1 MSVHSQAT
9 APYAAAAAPEF
20 PRHVV
25 TAVLV
30 SHDGARWLPDVLAG
44 LLGQERPVQNVV
56 AADTGSAD
64 DSARLVTEALGAD
77 RVLHLARRTGFG
89 TAVDEASRT
98 AGVLTPDDLPYLKR
112 PSGWDPVTRSWRDD
126 AYDLP
131 DLPHGE
137 PVQWLWLLHDDCAP
151 EPDALAEMLRVV
163 DNDQH
168 AAIVGPK
175 LRGWYDRR
183 QLLEVGV
190 SIANSGRRWTG
201 LDRREQDQGQHDQV
215 RTVLSVSTAGM
226 LIRRDVWE
234 ELGGFDRRLPL
245 MRDDVDLCW
254 RAHMAGHRVLVAPD
268 AVLRH
273 AEASARERRPIDC
286 AGRSVSSP
294 HRVDKAGAVYT
305 MLVNAPGKRLPWVLL
320 RLVLGTLLRTL
331 AYLVGKVPGQ
341 ALDEV
346 TGLLGTLLR
355 PGRILTARR
364 NRGKGVVDP
373 AELRGLFP
381 APGATVRA
389 TVEQVAGNFGGGAE
403 TESGGSR
410 HGAVESGP
418 GGDDA
423 DFLEIDQFAR
433 LKRVGR
439 KPGPVLF
446 ALLLLVSLVAC
457 RSLLGGGALAG
468 GVLLPAPGDVSDLWG
483 RYADGWHTVG
493 TGGTQTAPPYLAV
506 ISALSA
512 LFLGSTGFALTLLL
526 VCSVPLAGLTA
537 YFVSRPLLPSR
548 LLRAWASVAYAFL
561 PAATGALATGRLG
574 TAVLA
579 VLLPLIARA
588 AVSAHGM
595 RSGGGESRG
604 SWRATWAYTLLL
616 TLAMAFT
623 PIVWPLA
630 VVLGIGVLALRRGD
644 ITAYGLRFLAAVGTP
659 LLVLAPW
666 SLSLLSSPSSFLKEA
681 GLETGSGSASALD
694 LLGIS
699 PGGPKAAGGVLLL
712 GIVLAALAALL
723 RGERQFAAR
732 TAWAVALVALA
743 FAGLANGS
751 GWAGPA
757 TLVYGAALIAAAL
770 VGADG
775 ARIRVA
781 ELSFGWRQPV
791 AVLIALAAGVAPV
804 LAAVGWMIG
813 GAAGPLERR
822 DPVQVPAFVAEESS
836 TRDQPRTLVLGGT
849 STGSVAYTLI
859 RGSGARLGDAEL
871 AAAGEGNSYLDK
883 VVANL
888 VAGSGADQGSQLRSF
903 AIRYVLVRDGAP
915 KQMSRV
921 LDATPGLRR
930 LSQLD
935 GSALWQVDRQVARI
949 MIVPAAAADE
959 QLPVGSE
966 PVEAH
971 TEIEPGGAGR
981 VLRIADAADPGW
993 QATLDGRPLT
1003 RKTVDGWA
1011 QGFELPTEGGK
1022 LDLTYETPFTHSVWI
1037 WVQAALTVVLLVLAL
1052 PGRRREIDDD
1062 LPEEDAPVPAEP
1074 VAGEG
1079 RRARRLRAAALAE
1092 GEGDEGDEGEN
1103 FDAGEPVA
1111 AGERADHFPAQQTG
1125 PHTGQEPLG
1134 TDAGAD
1140 AGTGQDVFVPQ
1151 QADGDTGQ
1159 YAAVPQQQ
1167 YGEWDAQQYQGAG
1180 YPQYQEGQYQEGQ
1193 YPEGQYQDGQY
1204 GAAPQQPDAAAGYDA
1219 YRYPQQ
1225 QQQQQGEYPPYAQG
1239 QYGSLP
1245 QDNGGQYDPDGQYG
1259 NNAPYDA
1266 GQYGTGQYGTQGAYG
1281 EQGTYDPQN
1290 PDENPDGNPAPG
1302 QNPWPTRNASRGE
1315 SE

>member
-1 MSVHSQAT
+1 MSVHSHPA
-9 APYAAAAAPEF
+9 APNPSAAAPEF

-64 DSARLVTEALGAD
+64 DSAHLVTQALGGE
-77 RVLHLARRTGFG
+77 RVLHLARRTSFG
-89 TAVDEASRT
+89 TAVEEATRT
-98 AGVLTPDDLPYLKR
+98 AGVLTPEDLPYLKR

-131 DLPHGE
+131 ELPHGE
-137 PVQWLWLLHDDCAP
+137 PVQWLWLLHDDSAP
-151 EPDALAEMLRVV
+151 EPDALAEMLRVA
-163 DNDQH
+163 DQDKH
-168 AAIVGPK
+168 AAVVGPK
-175 LRGWYDRR
+175 LRGWYDRK

-226 LIRRDVWE
+226 LVRRDVWE

-254 RAHMAGHRVLVAPD
+254 RAHLAGHRVLVAPD

-305 MLVNAPGKRLPWVLL
+305 MLVNARGRQLPWALL
-320 RLVLGTLLRTL
+320 RIVLGTLLRTL
-331 AYLVGKVPGQ
+331 AYLVGKAPGQ

-346 TGLLGTLLR
+346 AGLFGTLLR
-355 PGRILTARR
+355 PGRILAGRR
-364 NRGKGVVDP
+364 ARGKGGVDA
-373 AELRGLFP
+373 AELRSLFP
-381 APGATVRA
+381 PPGATVRA
-389 TVEQVAGNFGGGAE
+389 TVEQVAGNFGSRADSD
-403 TESGGSR
+403 SGGSR

-423 DFLEIDQFAR
+423 DFLEIEQFAR
-433 LKRVGR
+433 VKRIVR

-457 RSLLGGGALAG
+457 RGLLSGGALAG
-468 GVLLPAPGDVSDLWG
+468 GALLPAPADVSDLWG

-493 TGGTQTAPPYLAV
+493 TGGALTAPPYLGMVA
-506 ISALSA
+506 ALSA
-512 LFLGSTGFALTLLL
+512 LFLGSTGFALTVLL

-537 YFVSRPLLPSR
+537 YFASRPLLQSR

-561 PAATGALATGRLG
+561 PAATGALATGRIG

-588 AVSAHGM
+588 AVAAYGL
-595 RSGGGESRG
+595 RGDGGATRG

-616 TLAMAFT
+616 TVTMAFT
-623 PIVWPLA
+623 PVVWPLA
-630 VVLGIGVLALRRGD
+630 VVLGLGALVLRRDD
-644 ITAYGLRFLAAVGTP
+644 ITAYGLRFLAMAGTP
-659 LLVLAPW
+659 LLILAPW
-666 SLSLLSSPSSFLKEA
+666 SLSLLTGPSGFLREA
-681 GLETGSGSASALD
+681 GQDLGTGTATALD

-723 RGERQFAAR
+723 RGERQFAVR
-732 TAWAVALVALA
+732 TAWTTALVGLL

-751 GWAGPA
+751 TWAGPA

-770 VGADG
+770 LGADG
-775 ARIRVA
+775 ARVRVA

-791 AVLIALAAGVAPV
+791 AALIALAAGIAPV

-822 DPVQVPAFVAEESS
+822 DPVQVPAFVAEESA
-836 TRDQPRTLVLGGT
+836 TRDQPRTLVLGG
-849 STGSVAYTLI
+849 SSPAAVSYSLV

-871 AAAGEGNSYLDK
+871 TEAGGVNAHLDK

-888 VAGSGADQGSQLRSF
+888 VAGSGADQGSQLSRF

-915 KQMSRV
+915 RQMSRV
-921 LDATPGLRR
+921 LDATPGLSR

-935 GSALWQVDRQVARI
+935 GSALWRVDRQVARL
-949 MIVPAAAADE
+949 MIVPAGEGGEAV
-959 QLPVGSE
+959 PVGSL

-971 TEIEPGGAGR
+971 SKVPAGDSGR

-993 QATLDGRPLT
+993 QATLDGRTLKP
-1003 RKTVDGWA
+1003 KTVDGWA
-1011 QGFELPTEGGK
+1011 QGFELPAAGGT
-1022 LDLTYETPFTHSVWI
+1022 LDLTYDTPLTHTAWI
-1037 WVQAALTVVLLVLAL
+1037 WAQVLLGVVLLVLAL
-1052 PGRRREIDDD
+1052 PGRRREVDDD
-1062 LPEEDAPVPAEP
+1062 LPEETATVTAEP
-1074 VAGEG
+1074 VEGEG
-1079 RRARRLRAAALAE
+1079 RRARRLRAAAQAE
-1092 GEGDEGDEGEN
+1092 
-1103 FDAGEPVA
+1103 A
-1111 AGERADHFPAQQTG
+1111 AGEDGEAGGHAAFGASGEEADPYEAPRASPAGTAADAPGPVREGYIPAQQSADPYPVATA
-1125 PHTGQEPLG
+1125 GQDGAG
-1134 TDAGAD
+1134 TYAAAGQQGYGEGGWDGQQYPDAG
-1140 AGTGQDVFVPQ
+1140 
-1151 QADGDTGQ
+1151 
-1159 YAAVPQQQ
+1159 
-1167 YGEWDAQQYQGAG
+1167 YGQYQGG
-1180 YPQYQEGQYQEGQ
+1180 
-1193 YPEGQYQDGQY
+1193 QDGQDGQDGGQYYQGESYSQEPYLQEPYSPDPY
-1204 GAAPQQPDAAAGYDA
+1204 GQDASQDPYGQDA
-1219 YRYPQQ
+1219 YRQDADRQQGVHDPYGYPQQ
-1225 QQQQQGEYPPYAQG
+1225 QPYT
-1239 QYGSLP
+1239 P
-1245 QDNGGQYDPDGQYG
+1245 QTGGAA
-1259 NNAPYDA
+1259 APYDGRDDTAPYAA
-1266 GQYGTGQYGTQGAYG
+1266 GDDTAP
-1281 EQGTYDPQN
+1281 YDGH
-1290 PDENPDGNPAPG
+1290 DENRAPG
-1302 QNPWPTRNASRGE
+1302 QGPWQTGNASRGE

>member
-30 SHDGARWLPDVLAG
+30 SHDGARWLPDALAG

-77 RVLHLARRTGFG
+77 RVLHLARRTSFG

-320 RLVLGTLLRTL
+320 RLLVGTLLRTL

-364 NRGKGVVDP
+364 HRGKGVVDP

-423 DFLEIDQFAR
+423 DFLEIDQFAK

-446 ALLLLVSLVAC
+446 AVLLLVSLVAC

-468 GVLLPAPGDVSDLWG
+468 GALLPAPGDVSDLWG
-483 RYADGWHTVG
+483 RYADGWHTIG

-579 VLLPLIARA
+579 VLLPLIART
-588 AVSAHGM
+588 AVSAHGL
-595 RSGGGESRG
+595 RGGGGDNRG

-630 VVLGIGVLALRRGD
+630 VVLGIGVLALRRND

-659 LLVLAPW
+659 MLVLAPW

-723 RGERQFAAR
+723 RGERQFAVR
-732 TAWAVALVALA
+732 TAWAVALVGLA

-775 ARIRVA
+775 ARVRVA

-791 AVLIALAAGVAPV
+791 AVLIALAAVLAPV

-822 DPVQVPAFVAEESS
+822 DPVQVPAFVAEESG

-849 STGSVAYTLI
+849 SATSVAYTLV

-871 AAAGEGNSYLDK
+871 AAAGGGNSHLDK

-888 VAGSGADQGSQLRSF
+888 VAGSGADQGSQLSGF

-921 LDATPGLRR
+921 LDATPGLSR

-935 GSALWQVDRQVARI
+935 GSALWRVDRQVARI
-949 MIVPAAAADE
+949 MIVPSAASDE
-959 QLPVGSE
+959 PLPVGSE

-971 TEIEPGGAGR
+971 TKIPSGSAGR
-981 VLRIADAADPGW
+981 VLRIADAADSGW
-993 QATLDGRPLT
+993 QATLDGRVLT

-1011 QGFELPTEGGK
+1011 QGFELPTEGGT
-1022 LDLTYETPFTHSVWI
+1022 LDLTYETPFTHSVWV
-1037 WVQAALTVVLLVLAL
+1037 WGQAALIVVLLVLAL

-1062 LPEEDAPVPAEP
+1062 LPEEDVVVPAEP

-1092 GEGDEGDEGEN
+1092 GEGEDGED
-1103 FDAGEPVA
+1103 FDAGESA
-1111 AGERADHFPAQQTG
+1111 EAGEPAGHIPAQQTG
-1125 PHTGQEPLG
+1125 PRTTAAEPF
-1134 TDAGAD
+1134 DAD
-1140 AGTGQDVFVPQ
+1140 DGQDVFVPQ
-1151 QADGDTGQ
+1151 QADGDTGE

-1167 YGEWDAQQYQGAG
+1167 YGDWDAQQYQDTA

-1193 YPEGQYQDGQY
+1193 YQDGQY
-1204 GAAPQQPDAAAGYDA
+1204 AAAPQQQPDGAAGYDP
-1219 YRYPQQ
+1219 YGY
-1225 QQQQQGEYPPYAQG
+1225 QQQGEYAPYAQG
-1239 QYGSLP
+1239 QYDPNAP
-1245 QDNGGQYDPDGQYG
+1245 QSNSGPYDPNAPQGDGGPYDPNAQYG
-1259 NNAPYDA
+1259 NAPYDP
-1266 GQYGTGQYGTQGAYG
+1266 GQYGTGQYGADQYGTQGA
-1281 EQGTYDPQN
+1281 YDPQN

-1302 QNPWPTRNASRGE
+1302 QNPWPTGNASRGE